1 MKFAPLVLK
10 HLRKNWIRTLSTVLA
25 MSVCIF
31 LVCVLQT
38 VIAAVNFG
46 LTAGSTRRLVT
57 RDYVSLANNLPISYK
72 QKIAAMPGVTDT
84 TIVSWFGGIYRDPKN
99 FFANLAVEPEA
110 FLRIYPEIMLPPDQ
124 KAAWL
129 SDVRG
134 SIIGRKLAERFGWK
148 VGDAFQLESFIPP
161 YRVGKPFDFV
171 VDGIY
176 DTDEARYPGTDLSSM
191 YFNFKYLYEAT
202 GQRVG
207 IGTLTVQIA
216 DPSQAGAIS
225 KEIDGAFENSDNQT
239 KTETEQAFRAGFVAL
254 AGNLALLLNVI
265 GMAVAFTILL
275 VTANTMSIAVRER
288 QQEIAVLKT
297 LGFSSGLV
305 MTLILS
311 EALWLG
317 LMGGLLGILIARGII
332 ALLVNVPFL
341 GDVLRSFPNLGLSPG
356 IAALGVGIALALGL
370 LAGFVP
376 ALMAY
381 RSRITEALRQG

>member
-57 RDYVSLANNLPISYK
+57 RDYVSLANNLPINYK

-84 TIVSWFGGIYRDPKN
+84 TIVTWFGGIYRDPKN

-134 SIIGRKLAERFGWK
+134 AIIGRKLAERFGWK

-216 DPSQAGAIS
+216 DP
-225 KEIDGAFENSDNQT
+225 
-239 KTETEQAFRAGFVAL
+239 
-254 AGNLALLLNVI
+254 
-265 GMAVAFTILL
+265 
-275 VTANTMSIAVRER
+275 
-288 QQEIAVLKT
+288 
-297 LGFSSGLV
+297 
-305 MTLILS
+305 
-311 EALWLG
+311 
-317 LMGGLLGILIARGII
+317 
-332 ALLVNVPFL
+332 
-341 GDVLRSFPNLGLSPG
+341 
-356 IAALGVGIALALGL
+356 
-370 LAGFVP
+370 
-376 ALMAY
+376 
-381 RSRITEALRQG
+381 